1 MIRSIRYKI
10 TEDIKGIEPKTK
22 QWAGMQY
29 EDNAT
34 DIVFDLSKVFE
45 RVGISAAR
53 IDFNSAAAGYH
64 PSENLDFGSG
74 EIRRTIPKY
83 ITQYG
88 GELQITAVITLV
100 DPTNESKP
108 SVCLSYPVEVYFT
121 PVEKSENGNT
131 DVEGNISEM
140 ENAVRS
146 MAAYVESNLQMT
158 DDYRRE
164 TGLYYREAKGLHDS
178 IIAADVTA
186 EKLTETKQ
194 EAEELIDTVEQKL
207 ANGDFNGKDGKDGK
221 DGANGK
227 DAITDQ
233 SYNPNSENAQSGKA
247 VAEALATAGGGG
259 GGSSNYTEILSTE
272 LTQEAVDKAGEEG
285 VIVVSVGDKN
295 KTFAPYN
302 EIIIRIDT
310 PDSSALN
317 TGEKPLS
324 VYMNNSETL
333 TGTQSTDRLLFHQ
346 NTALKSA
353 ILSPTANAIAVD
365 TKWVGDTFL
374 YGHVVKNGVGATA
387 GYPTVPD
394 GWVAINNTA
403 LKKSERSYIHI
414 FSRNKDFKFPAGTTV
429 KVYGR

>member
-10 TEDIKGIEPKTK
+10 TEDTKGIEPKTK

-34 DIVFDLSKVFE
+34 VVEFDISNLPHAIHS
-45 RVGISAAR
+45 AR
-53 IDFNSAAAGYH
+53 IDFDSAAAGYH
-64 PSENLDFGSG
+64 PSVNLQVSNSG
-74 EIRRTIPKY
+74 IISREIPKY

-88 GELQITAVITLV
+88 GDLQIVAVITTEDGLTREA
-100 DPTNESKP
+100 DA
-108 SVCLSYPVEVYFT
+108 VCYSYPVTVYFT
-121 PVEKSENGNT
+121 PVSKSEGGSE

-140 ENAVRS
+140 EKVVKE
-146 MAAYVESNLQMT
+146 MAASVESNLQTT
-158 DDYRRE
+158 DDYRKE
-164 TGLYYREAKGLHDS
+164 TELYYREAKGLHDS

-233 SYNPNSENAQSGKA
+233 SYNPESENAQSGKA
-247 VAEALATAGGGG
+247 VAEAIANAGGG

>member
-140 ENAVRS
+140 ENAVRE
-146 MAAYVESNLQMT
+146 MAASVESNLQTT

-164 TGLYYREAKGLHDS
+164 TELYYREAKGLHDS

-186 EKLTETKQ
+186 ERLTETKQ
-194 EAEELIDTVEQKL
+194 EAEELINTVEQKL

-233 SYNPNSENAQSGKA
+233 TYSPTSENAQSGKA
-247 VAEALATAGGGG
+247 VAEALATIGGGG
-259 GGSSNYTEILSTE
+259 TKLLKLIKTITIEEDITDVN
-272 LTQEAVDKAGEEG
+272 VNFDKGLKE
-285 VIVVSVGDKN
+285 IVVIMNVAFDEDVTKAICCRSDGGQWYWFYDTITL
-295 KTFAPYN
+295 KTTKRFFYAHTK
-302 EIIIRIDT
+302 EIFERHWESIMPASLD
-310 PDSSALN
+310 
-317 TGEKPLS
+317 G
-324 VYMNNSETL
+324 ETL
-333 TGTQSTDRLLFHQ
+333 WSNGNINAKYSLKIRNQLCSRYVKDLNFFVAGRANKFMAGST
-346 NTALKSA
+346 
-353 ILSPTANAIAVD
+353 IEI
-365 TKWVGDTFL
+365 W
-374 YGHVVKNGVGATA
+374 GAEA
-387 GYPTVPD
+387 
-394 GWVAINNTA
+394 
-403 LKKSERSYIHI
+403 
-414 FSRNKDFKFPAGTTV
+414 
-429 KVYGR
+429 

>member
-140 ENAVRS
+140 EKVVKE
-146 MAAYVESNLQMT
+146 MAASVESNLQTT
-158 DDYRRE
+158 DDYRKE
-164 TGLYYREAKGLHDS
+164 TELYYREAKGLHDS

-233 SYNPNSENAQSGKA
+233 SYNPTSENAQSGKA
-247 VAEALATAGGGG
+247 VAEAVANVGENKQLQHIKTI
-259 GGSSNYTEILSTE
+259 TLE
-272 LTQEAVDKAGEEG
+272 EAVT
-285 VIVVSVGDKN
+285 S
-295 KTFAPYN
+295 FAV
-302 EIIIRIDT
+302 
-310 PDSSALN
+310 AF
-317 TGEKPLS
+317 EKPLKEFYVKFLGSLDSDAS
-324 VYMNNSETL
+324 VSNYVFYSSVEGYGQYFCYQTGCSFPVGETVAFFVHAKETIPQQWESDFPSSTIL
-333 TGTQSTDRLLFHQ
+333 TGGGEMQGISSQ
-346 NTALKSA
+346 TATIK
-353 ILSPTANAIAVD
+353 
-365 TKWVGDTFL
+365 
-374 YGHVVKNGVGATA
+374 
-387 GYPTVPD
+387 
-394 GWVAINNTA
+394 
-403 LKKSERSYIHI
+403 RSYSTRKKANDTRYVTNLRLGE
-414 FSRNKDFKFPAGTTV
+414 FNGKYKFAVGSV
-429 KVYGR
+429 LEIYGVEVDE

>member
-10 TEDIKGIEPKTK
+10 TEDTKGIEPKTK

-34 DIVFDLSKVFE
+34 VVEFDISNLPHAIHS
-45 RVGISAAR
+45 AR
-53 IDFNSAAAGYH
+53 IDFDSAAAGYH
-64 PSENLDFGSG
+64 PSVNLQISNSG
-74 EIRRTIPKY
+74 IISREIPKY

-88 GELQITAVITLV
+88 GDLQIVAVITTEDGLTREA
-100 DPTNESKP
+100 DA
-108 SVCLSYPVEVYFT
+108 VCYSYPVTVYFT
-121 PVEKSENGNT
+121 PVSKSEGGSE

-140 ENAVRS
+140 EKVVKE
-146 MAAYVESNLQMT
+146 MAANVESNLQTT

-164 TGLYYREAKGLHDS
+164 TELYYREAKGLHDS

-207 ANGDFNGKDGKDGK
+207 ANGDFNGKDGKDG
-221 DGANGK
+221 ANGK

-233 SYNPNSENAQSGKA
+233 SYNPNSGNAQSGKA

-259 GGSSNYTEILSTE
+259 GGSNYTEILSTE

-285 VIVVSVGDKN
+285 IVVVSVGDEV
-295 KTFAPYN
+295 KTFRPYN
-302 EIIIRIDT
+302 EILIRIET
-310 PDSSALN
+310 PDSSAIN
-317 TGEKPLS
+317 TGDKPLS
-324 VYMNNSETL
+324 VYMNDSKIL
-333 TGTQSTDRLLFHQ
+333 ASTSSDYRLLFHQ
-346 NTALKSA
+346 NAALKSA
-353 ILSPTANAIAVD
+353 VLSATANVFAVD
-365 TKWVGDTFL
+365 TKWCGDVLL
-374 YGHVVKNGVGATA
+374 YGLVVKNGLKDTA
-387 GYPTVPD
+387 GYPAATD
-394 GWVAINNTA
+394 GWTA
-403 LKKSERSYIHI
+403 MNKSFTKSDKKYIHI